1 MPIDRL
7 TTGAWCIAEV
17 LSDDWLSALANSF
30 KPHFPFVMQEP
41 YFDEVFSGHVEIV
54 HVIIRSFFSLHILMI
69 PFASYVDS
77 TRSFTHITHKYMH
90 VHVHDNNDD
99 I

>member
-1 MPIDRL
+1 VGYEIDRL

-30 KPHFPFVMQEP
+30 KPHFPTVMQEP

-54 HVIIRSFFSLHILMI
+54 HVYSRH
-69 PFASYVDS
+69 
-77 TRSFTHITHKYMH
+77 
-90 VHVHDNNDD
+90 
-99 I
+99 